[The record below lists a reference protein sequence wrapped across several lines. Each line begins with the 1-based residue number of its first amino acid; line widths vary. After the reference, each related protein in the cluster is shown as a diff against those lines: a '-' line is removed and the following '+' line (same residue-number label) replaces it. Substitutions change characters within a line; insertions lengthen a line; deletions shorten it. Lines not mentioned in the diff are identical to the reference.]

1 MSNTIH
7 ILGKVIAHQW
17 FSCACGDVHSIG
29 VDGGL
34 MNLIN
39 SVEYAG
45 RQKFYTLSQQ
55 KLLELLFE
63 KFGVKG
69 ETKEAT
75 TDGKIQVAS
84 IVFSGLLEYIS
95 SMLGSTRGSK
105 IRAELD
111 AATSRKL
118 ARFCAM

>member
-1 MSNTIH
+1 
-7 ILGKVIAHQW
+7 
-17 FSCACGDVHSIG
+17 
-29 VDGGL
+29 